1 MDRNIV
7 IVVSALNMGGAQRVV
22 SILANYWSKK
32 GYSVKLICTHT
43 VQIKSFYS
51 LEEKVDIVFLQDIPY
66 FKNINFLNLIRKLY
80 LLRKEIQK
88 AEPDVI
94 VSFLTRVNV
103 ATALAS
109 TGLKASFYLCERSW
123 PPFRSLSVS
132 FLWIYR
138 ILFKNVT
145 QFIVQTETSKSW
157 FNEKLYAKNVK
168 LISNPVSYPL
178 PFQSGQYPIPGEIIA
193 DDKKLIIACG
203 RLNKEKQFDLLIKAF
218 SKVQTKFPD
227 WRLVILGEGE
237 ERKNLDNLV
246 QALEADHA
254 IKLPG
259 ASGNMSEWYERG
271 DLFVL
276 SSKVEGFPNALLE
289 AMAYGLPCIS
299 FDCDTGPRDM
309 IQKGSNGLLVNPI
322 EHQLGLEKALSKL
335 ISDGELRDKFS
346 KNSILL
352 REKHSFEKIMKDWDN
367 ILGQ

>member
-1 MDRNIV
+1 
-7 IVVSALNMGGAQRVV
+7 
-22 SILANYWSKK
+22 
-32 GYSVKLICTHT
+32 
-43 VQIKSFYS
+43 
-51 LEEKVDIVFLQDIPY
+51 LQDIPN
-66 FKNINFLNLIRKLY
+66 FKKSSYLNQIYKLF
-80 LLRKEIQK
+80 LLRKELVK
-88 AEPDVI
+88 AKPDVI

-103 ATALAS
+103 ATALAC

-123 PPFRSLSVS
+123 PPFRSLSRNL
-132 FLWIYR
+132 LWIYK

-157 FNEKLYAKNVK
+157 FNEELYLKNVK

-178 PFQSGQYPIPGEIIA
+178 PFQDGQYPTPGNIIA

-218 SKVQTKFPD
+218 SKVQFRFPD

-246 QALEADHA
+246 LALEANHA
-254 IKLPG
+254 IYLPG

-309 IQKGSNGLLVNPI
+309 IQKGFNGLLVNPI
-322 EHQLGLEKALSKL
+322 EHELGLEKAMNKL
-335 ISDGELRDKFS
+335 ITDNELREKFS
-346 KNSILL
+346 RNSVLL
-352 REKHSFEKIMKDWDN
+352 REKYSFDKIMKDWDKV
-367 ILGQ
+367 LGL